1 MSAAR
6 YPPLAGFLIAPEHS
20 ASEGTSM
27 RCCDWE
33 EGASGCWSC
42 LPGTAGWDLWGM
54 EPWCLAHTPE
64 STLFPPCTC
73 RREPPAKVAR
83 YCFWNMKGW
92 HMLGWLIQDAMRLHR
107 KNERFAKITHLAT
120 GYTSKYQHQKFPTLT
135 SVNSMDRKDYHAPS
149 AIFEKKNNQLR
160 VFTQSL
166 DYARHEDPTSFQ
178 KSRNQQLQNFFLFSF
193 LEYAGE
199 LRIIALRENR
209 GGGQPK
215 N

>member
-1 MSAAR
+1 
-6 YPPLAGFLIAPEHS
+6 
-20 ASEGTSM
+20 
-27 RCCDWE
+27 
-33 EGASGCWSC
+33 
-42 LPGTAGWDLWGM
+42 
-54 EPWCLAHTPE
+54 
-64 STLFPPCTC
+64 
-73 RREPPAKVAR
+73 
-83 YCFWNMKGW
+83 
-92 HMLGWLIQDAMRLHR
+92 MLGWLIQDAMRLHR

-199 LRIIALRENR
+199 LRIIALREKEKDQKSHTKPHTHSDTHLAYKR
-209 GGGQPK
+209 TRVTKEKRP
-215 N
+215 

>member
-73 RREPPAKVAR
+73 RREPPAKVDTLLFLKYERLAHAGLADSGCHEATQEKWKVCKDNTSSCR
-83 YCFWNMKGW
+83 IYSKVPASKVPNPNFCQQHGQKRLPCPLCHFWKKK
-92 HMLGWLIQDAMRLHR
+92 Q
-107 KNERFAKITHLAT
+107 
-120 GYTSKYQHQKFPTLT
+120 
-135 SVNSMDRKDYHAPS
+135 S
-149 AIFEKKNNQLR
+149 A
-160 VFTQSL
+160 QSFHSESGL
-166 DYARHEDPTSFQ
+166 CQTWRS
-178 KSRNQQLQNFFLFSF
+178 N
-193 LEYAGE
+193 
-199 LRIIALRENR
+199 
-209 GGGQPK
+209 
-215 N
+215 